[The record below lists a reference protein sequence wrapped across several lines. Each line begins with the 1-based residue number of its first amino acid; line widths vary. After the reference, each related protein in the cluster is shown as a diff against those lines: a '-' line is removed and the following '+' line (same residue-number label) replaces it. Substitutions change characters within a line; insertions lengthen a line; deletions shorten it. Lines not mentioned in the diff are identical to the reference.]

1 MDMAAAVNAGAAPV
15 GVLWGFM
22 LEDEL
27 IKNGAEYTIKSPA
40 EIPEIIRRL
49 NNG

>member
-1 MDMAAAVNAGAAPV
+1 MAASVNAGATGI
-15 GVLWGFM
+15 GVLWGFR

-27 IKNGAEYTIKSPA
+27 LKNGARYIVKSPA